1 MNIFKTYKGLP
12 KSIYALFFVQV
23 INRLGDFVFPFLS
36 LLLSDKLNFS
46 YTATGLV
53 VTITSLVQIPS
64 SILGGRLADLISR
77 KKIYLVGQGVAALAV
92 FICGIINNSYI
103 IVVLLI
109 TSAFFNGFVRPTI
122 SAVMADVLT
131 SENRQIGN
139 SLSYLGIN
147 IGVSL
152 GPIIA
157 GFLFENYLTLLFI
170 LDAVSSF
177 VAVMIFYIFIEETK
191 PKEGNN
197 EIVNL
202 NEKEESGNLIQV
214 LLKKPNLT
222 FFLIIS
228 MFYSFA
234 YSQINFSMPMTLNE
248 VFKSDGA
255 KFFGYLISVNAITV
269 VFLTV
274 VIINITKKFKSLF
287 NIIFAGIFYAI
298 GFGMIGLIG
307 SSFLLFIISTVLW
320 SIGEIL
326 SSTNNG
332 VYIANNSPMNFRAR
346 ISAVY
351 NISKSLAAAFGTST
365 LGKFIDNYGVSHVWT
380 LIFITTTIG
389 VGFMIALHLYNL
401 RNIKKQI
408 ISGETF
414 Y

>member
-36 LLLSDKLNFS
+36 LLLSEKLNFS
-46 YTATGLV
+46 YTTTGLV
-53 VTITSLVQIPS
+53 VTITSLIQMPS
-64 SILGGRLADLISR
+64 SLLGGRFSDLIGR
-77 KKIYLVGQGVAALAV
+77 KRIYLVGQGLAAISVL
-92 FICGIINNSYI
+92 ICGVINNSYI
-103 IVVLLI
+103 IVILLI
-109 TSAFFNGFVRPTI
+109 VSAFFNGFIRPTI
-122 SAVMADVLT
+122 SAIMTDVLT
-131 SENRQIGN
+131 PENRQIGT

-157 GFLFENYLTLLFI
+157 GFLFKNYLTLLFV

-177 VAVMIFYIFIEETK
+177 IAIIIFYIFVEETK

-197 EIVNL
+197 EITNL
-202 NEKEESGNLIQV
+202 NEKEESGSLLQV
-214 LLKKPNLT
+214 LLKKPSLT

-248 VFKSDGA
+248 VFKSNGA
-255 KFFGYLISVNAITV
+255 KFFGYLISINAITV
-269 VFLTV
+269 VSLTV
-274 VIINITKKFKSLF
+274 IIINITKKFKSLF
-287 NIIFAGIFYAI
+287 NVVFAGIFYAI

-307 SSFLLFIISTVLW
+307 NSFSLFILSTVLW
-320 SIGEIL
+320 SVGEVL
-326 SSTNNG
+326 ASTNNG
-332 VYIANNSPMNFRAR
+332 VYIANNSPINFRAR
-346 ISAVY
+346 INAVY
-351 NISKSLAAAFGTST
+351 NISKSLAAALGTST
-365 LGKFIDNYGVSHVWT
+365 LGKFIDSYGVREVWS
-380 LIFITTTIG
+380 LIFIILAIG

-401 RNIKKQI
+401 RSIKNQAL
-408 ISGETF
+408 SGETI